1 MVDAKETLQEI
12 KKMEN
17 QEIAELDIKYKFTSE
32 KLAKKENME
41 KEYLK
46 LKAISENVINSL
58 KQKQTFTF

>member
-32 KLAKKENME
+32 KLAKKENIE

-46 LKAISENVINSL
+46 VKCDQFINGRDKNV
-58 KQKQTFTF
+58 TF